1 MFGFIPKEEKFF
13 KLFKAMTENIIVG
26 AKLLKEMLDD
36 FENPLE
42 SQRRIKDIEH
52 KGDSIT
58 HEIIQTLNKTFI
70 TPLDR
75 EDIYALASKL
85 DDILDLIDA
94 SAQRVIMYNVESI
107 PPEAKSLGFIILQSC
122 HAVDKAV
129 AMLGKKTNEQ
139 IFEACVE
146 INSLENEADRV
157 SREAISRLFDEEIIV
172 YGQSTPLENIIVKKL
187 SPITELITLRQQV
200 LVRQL
205 DIRVIFI
212 HIGSPDIS
220 D

>member
-13 KLFKAMTENIIVG
+13 KLFKEMTENIIVG
-26 AKLLKEMLDD
+26 AKLLKDMLDN

-42 SQRRIKDIEH
+42 SQRKIKDIEH
-52 KGDSIT
+52 KGDSLT

-94 SAQRVIMYNVESI
+94 SAQRIIMYNVEAI

-157 SREAISRLFDEEIIV
+157 SREAISRLFDEEKDPIQLIKWKEVYENLELVTDKCEDAVNILESIV
-172 YGQSTPLENIIVKKL
+172 VKNA
-187 SPITELITLRQQV
+187 
-200 LVRQL
+200 
-205 DIRVIFI
+205 
-212 HIGSPDIS
+212 
-220 D
+220 

>member
-1 MFGFIPKEEKFF
+1 MFGLIPKEEKFF
-13 KLFKAMTENIIVG
+13 QLFREMTENIIAG
-26 AKLLKEMLDD
+26 ARLLKDMLDN
-36 FENPLE
+36 FENPAD

-52 KGDSIT
+52 KGDSLT
-58 HEIIQTLNKTFI
+58 HEIIKRLNKTFI

-75 EDIYALASKL
+75 EDIHSLAGKL

-94 SAQRVIMYNVESI
+94 SAQRVIMYNVDSI

-146 INSLENEADRV
+146 INALENEADRV
-157 SREAISRLFDEEIIV
+157 SREAISRLFDEEKDPIQLIKWKEI
-172 YGQSTPLENIIVKKL
+172 YETLEKATDKCEDAANILESVVVKNA
-187 SPITELITLRQQV
+187 
-200 LVRQL
+200 
-205 DIRVIFI
+205 
-212 HIGSPDIS
+212 
-220 D
+220 

>member
-13 KLFKAMTENIIVG
+13 KLFKEMTENIIVG
-26 AKLLKEMLDD
+26 AGLLKEMLDT

-85 DDILDLIDA
+85 DDILDLIDEIGRA
-94 SAQRVIMYNVESI
+94 SCRERV
-107 PPEAKSLGFIILQSC
+107 
-122 HAVDKAV
+122 
-129 AMLGKKTNEQ
+129 
-139 IFEACVE
+139 
-146 INSLENEADRV
+146 
-157 SREAISRLFDEEIIV
+157 
-172 YGQSTPLENIIVKKL
+172 
-187 SPITELITLRQQV
+187 
-200 LVRQL
+200 
-205 DIRVIFI
+205 
-212 HIGSPDIS
+212 
-220 D
+220 